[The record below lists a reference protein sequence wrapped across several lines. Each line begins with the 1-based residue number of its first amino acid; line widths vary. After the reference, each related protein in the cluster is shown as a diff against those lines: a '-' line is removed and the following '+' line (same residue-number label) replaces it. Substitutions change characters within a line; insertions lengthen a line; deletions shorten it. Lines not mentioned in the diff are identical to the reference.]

1 MRLEG
6 RGGVMNEELNRE
18 LSGLKSGMGNL
29 TTEVRNDIGNLRTE
43 VGGIKSDLG
52 NLRMEV
58 GGIKSDLGNL
68 RMEVGGIKS
77 DLGKLTTLALNT
89 AMAVSRQ
96 AGDIADLKRDM
107 VTKDDFSTL
116 MGRID
121 GFAGMLQDSRW
132 DWGKQKVRL
141 DEHEQ
146 RISALEAKRA

>member
-29 TTEVRNDIGNLRTE
+29 TTEVRNDIGNLRT
-43 VGGIKSDLG
+43 
-52 NLRMEV
+52 EV